1 MEIGDYVFFITQD
14 GGVKYGKIKNL
25 NYYKDR
31 DREGTW
37 YELNSMSS
45 DNATAVMLEYTS
57 SHVFK
62 SADEALTYLEETQKP
77 ILKMQQQ

>member
-14 GGVKYGKIKNL
+14 GGVKYGRINKL
-25 NYYKDR
+25 NYYKER
-31 DREGTW
+31 GREGIE
-37 YELNSMSS
+37 YELKTMSS
-45 DNATAVMLEYTS
+45 DNATAVILEYTS